1 MANKEMYDY
10 LPTITPDYTAET
22 LSVTPQT
29 TLTSKGQKA
38 QKQITMGDGSI
49 RVITKSNQSYFD
61 VTIQWD
67 ILDSEEQG
75 TILDFYH
82 NPAKANGMEK
92 TFYWQHPHPNDG
104 HTYVA
109 QFMSELEDVFEHRL
123 ANYQKVSPI
132 KLRITGRKVDA

>member
-49 RVITKSNQSYFD
+49 RVITK
-61 VTIQWD
+61 T
-67 ILDSEEQG
+67 G
-75 TILDFYH
+75 TH
-82 NPAKANGMEK
+82 
-92 TFYWQHPHPNDG
+92 
-104 HTYVA
+104 
-109 QFMSELEDVFEHRL
+109 
-123 ANYQKVSPI
+123 
-132 KLRITGRKVDA
+132 